1 MAVILQKNP
10 ILTLDI
16 SSTSTG
22 VALQFRN
29 RLLTGT
35 LAVKGD
41 YGRLLQMGDLF
52 LDFIRS
58 AEEAVPLNRAW
69 EVWVETP
76 FYSVKRSNDAPIKMA
91 HGILMYVLHL
101 IMPGKFLWNYV
112 HVSTW
117 RKALDL
123 PKGLKGPQLKEE
135 VKKVTSKRF
144 NIDVK
149 TDDIGDALGILMWRQ
164 QEAGND

>member
-22 VALQFRN
+22 VALQFRDK
-29 RLLTGT
+29 LVTASLT
-35 LAVKGD
+35 VKGD
-41 YGRLLQMGDLF
+41 YSRILTMGDCF
-52 LDFIRS
+52 MDFIWNAP
-58 AEEAVPLNRAW
+58 AETQNRAW
-69 EVWVETP
+69 EVWVEQP
-76 FYSVKRSNDAPIKMA
+76 FYSPKGSTDTPIKMA
-91 HGILMYVLHL
+91 HGVLLYVMHR
-101 IMPGKFLWNYV
+101 IKPDKFVWNYV

-117 RKALDL
+117 RASLNP
-123 PKGLKGPQLKEE
+123 PKGVKGKDLKTF
-135 VKKVTSKRF
+135 VMDTTSKRF

-149 TDDIGDALGILMWRQ
+149 NDDIGDALGILMWRQ